1 MRNET
6 VDVSRGLGILLVVLG
21 HNWIITHDSGEVFR
35 IIFSF
40 HVPLFFFLSGIYLN
54 PNVRIG
60 IIAKRKAHS
69 LLKPYFFILFLV
81 ALGEFFSA
89 RGLTADNVFGIFFAT
104 GQSIYWEPMWF
115 LPHLFLTTIFLCYI
129 LSFLKLHEKRNYLL
143 GGLVLFFG
151 VFGVLILRYSEV
163 ISFGSLEVVAGRTIP
178 LIGFPFSADLVFISS
193 AYMLLG
199 YIFSGALKNFS
210 FNLIYL
216 ALAMLL
222 FSLCHIFFNE
232 TINLNFR
239 LYGNPFVSTIQ
250 AIGGIYMVLCLSA
263 YLTRFLLLK
272 NLLSYIGVGSLFVLI
287 FHGILQGKATSR
299 LQYYFPDY
307 LYFDAVLGL
316 IMAVAVSLLI
326 WEVVKRIRF
335 FSYFMLEKNS

>member
-21 HNWIITHDSGEVFR
+21 HNWIVTHDSGEVFR

-40 HVPLFFFLSGIYLN
+40 HVPLFFFLSGIYLS
-54 PNVRIG
+54 PSVRIG
-60 IIAKRKAHS
+60 TIAKRKASS

-89 RGLTADNVFGIFFAT
+89 RGLTVDNIFGIFFAT

-129 LSFLKLHEKRNYLL
+129 LSFLKINKKRNYFLS
-143 GGLVLFFG
+143 GLVLLLG
-151 VFGVLILRYSEV
+151 VFGIFILRYSEA
-163 ISFGSLEVVAGRTIP
+163 ISLGSLEVVAGRNIP
-178 LIGFPFSADLVFISS
+178 LIGLPFSADLIFISS

-199 YIFSGALKNFS
+199 YIFSEALKNFS
-210 FNLIYL
+210 FNFIYL
-216 ALAMLL
+216 TLAVLA
-222 FSLCHIFFNE
+222 FSLCHIFFDE

-250 AIGGIYMVLCLSA
+250 AIGGIYMVLCLST
-263 YLTRFLLLK
+263 LLSKFLVLK
-272 NLLSYIGVGSLFVLI
+272 NFLSYIGAGSLFVLI

-299 LQYYFPDY
+299 LQYYFPEY
-307 LYFDAVLGL
+307 LYLDAVLGL
-316 IMAVAVSLLI
+316 IVAVAFSLLI
-326 WEVVKRIRF
+326 WEVVKRVPF
-335 FSYFMLEKNS
+335 FSYFMLEKK